1 MADGKTVDT
10 QTVEHGKDAT
20 LPEIPVKAGYDQVK
34 PKWDHDGKNITAD
47 LTITAVYTKVD
58 PDKVYHTVTFVADGK
73 VIGTQTVEHGKDAK
87 LPAVPAKS
95 GYTGAWDHDGKNI
108 TADLTITAVYKV
120 IPNEDVPETGDN
132 NQIMLWS
139 SLSLISLLV
148 IVCLLLFG
156 KKLLYKGEF
165 DK

>member
-1 MADGKTVDT
+1 MVDGAYTIAADNG
-10 QTVEHGKDAT
+10 EHTIVITD
-20 LPEIPVKAGYDQVK
+20 KAGNKTEY
-34 PKWDHDGKNITAD
+34 
-47 LTITAVYTKVD
+47 TIT
-58 PDKVYHTVTFVADGK
+58 
-73 VIGTQTVEHGKDAK
+73 
-87 LPAVPAKS
+87 
-95 GYTGAWDHDGKNI
+95 
-108 TADLTITAVYKV
+108 VYKV

-156 KKLLYKGEF
+156 KKLLYKGKS